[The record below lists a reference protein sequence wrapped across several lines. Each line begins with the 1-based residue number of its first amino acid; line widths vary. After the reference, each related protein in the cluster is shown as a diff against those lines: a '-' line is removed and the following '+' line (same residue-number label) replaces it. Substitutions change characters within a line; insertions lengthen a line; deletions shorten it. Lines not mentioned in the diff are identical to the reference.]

1 MTKTKETINALVK
14 DALLMSKAAEEADTK
29 ELKNKL
35 KAEIKPILVTLRAI
49 ESEIHNKEKE
59 KKSELTE
66 SEIIGIIN
74 SAKKVRVA
82 ERDTLVKANR
92 DTSKVDKELE
102 TIEKLLP
109 KQLNKEELIA
119 RVNEIISKS
128 DIKDN
133 RVIGIVQKEL
143 KGQADGG
150 LISQIVKE
158 AINK

>member
-1 MTKTKETINALVK
+1 MTKTKETINAMVK

-29 ELKNKL
+29 ELKKKL
-35 KAEIKPILVTLRAI
+35 KAEVKPILVTLRAI

-59 KKSELTE
+59 KNSELTE

-74 SAKKVRVA
+74 SAKKIRVA
-82 ERDTLVKANR
+82 ERDTLIKANR

-109 KQLNKEELIA
+109 KQLSKEELII

-133 RVIGIVQKEL
+133 RVIGVVQKEL